1 MIYKIFR
8 RKYIF
13 ILTALLL
20 LTALRSGAQQCT
32 SWGISAVAQPSAC
45 AASGKITLSFT
56 GTGAGNVSDMLFSLD
71 PLVSGGYSVAP
82 NTSSVFENIPAGS
95 YRAMAKGICNNE
107 VVSATVDVVVPGD
120 YVPFAAS
127 ISQTRPALHACNTG
141 RAFVAMKDGRLPYQI
156 RITDK
161 PAAYTGRT
169 LFTTN
174 GNIYIDSLQPGN
186 YAASI
191 TDACG
196 AEASVQVLTIEE
208 LSLIPASD
216 LATPYPQEVPGT
228 CNQFVL
234 SGPRARSGSP
244 FINYLS
250 AGTPITYSVSYDG
263 MPPTP
268 YKGLGG
274 KDTITLPAGQT
285 FKDMYRKTFTYY
297 LRTPCGEEVSNTV
310 TFGDPYLQDYYTLNC
325 ATDFH
330 ESYYADTS
338 FAICYPIYVS
348 LTNEAT
354 GAARYDTIKKRTG
367 HQTMSHVPFGTYRLK
382 AVTADGVIVTD
393 REVDV
398 SSVVESPYSVSI
410 GPNGGAL
417 GNDGAVEFL
426 FYRSTGIMT
435 EGTTVKLI
443 SPSTISFTLTVPANY
458 VAPYVA
464 AVQTQDEPARLFYPG
479 SYTFR
484 ITDSCGSYDL
494 PVTVTEKD
502 VYRYSLRYTEEQTCT
517 GLKIKPSGTSMYNN
531 TPQPVY
537 FQLLRGPLG
546 GVGYDR
552 SIVTIGDSL
561 LLPLEGTYILGM
573 SSYPTAVF
581 DYSEANTAS
590 SKRINFTYKPL
601 IIDVNNSLG
610 WICPG
615 APDNSGSIAAVAI
628 GGSKAATGVY
638 TYRLAADGKGATG
651 PYWATNTTGRFSS
664 ATSGGAY
671 TLMKDQN
678 YDVRVEDECGAAAVQ
693 RLKIIDFETA
703 ELATASK
710 LEYCI
715 GERIE
720 FKIINLP
727 TTAITYRWS
736 GPDNF
741 SSTLQNPVVSPVT
754 SNSGGTYS
762 VVINSDICMNPI
774 HAEVDI
780 ALTPYTLTCYSAVA
794 DTSVDP
800 YTYGLLGNWRPQRS
814 YVYFNERTEASTGQ
828 SAYPRT
834 SGTIRDF
841 VSFWKKGAS
850 GGWQA
855 QYDTTRWAWNSASTL
870 FNKKG
875 FELENTDAL
884 GRFNAVIYGFDDAL
898 TTAVAQNA
906 RYRETAYEGFE
917 DYYFTGATCDTACS
931 GERSFDFSS
940 YKANLDSTQQH
951 TGKYSLRIAAGQSA
965 GISAATGP
973 ANTDVFNLSFN
984 RSANS
989 CVSGGQVLGSIRTNK
1004 DAILPVYS
1012 PLAGKSVVISAWVKE
1027 EKDCKGLT
1035 YTGNRIRISVKRAT
1049 TSTVVMA
1056 APKGGII
1063 DGWQRYEQTIDIP
1076 ADATEL
1082 SISMEATGSSAVY
1095 FDDLRIHPYNA
1106 NMKSFVYSP
1115 ADLRLMAEL
1124 DENNYAT
1131 FYEYDDDGTLIR
1143 LKQETENGIK
1153 MIRETRSALLKD

>member
-1 MIYKIFR
+1 MIFKIFR
-8 RKYIF
+8 PKYIF
-13 ILTALLL
+13 ILPALLL
-20 LTALRSGAQQCT
+20 LLAFRSSAQQCPQ
-32 SWGISAVAQPSAC
+32 WGISAVAEPSVC

-56 GTGAGNVSDMLFSLD
+56 GTGAGNVSDMLFSLN

-82 NTSSVFENIPAGS
+82 NTSSLFENVPAGS
-95 YRAMAKGICNNE
+95 YRATAKGICNNE
-107 VVSATVDVVVPGD
+107 VVSATVDVVVPGN
-120 YVPFAAS
+120 YVPFKGAIA
-127 ISQTRPALHACNTG
+127 QYRPALHACNTG
-141 RAFVAMKDGRLPYQI
+141 QAYVTMANGRLPY
-156 RITDK
+156 RIDIIGK
-161 PAAYTGRT
+161 PPSYTGRT
-169 LFTTN
+169 SFTATHD
-174 GNIYIDSLQPGN
+174 IYIDSLQPGT
-186 YAASI
+186 YTVSI

-196 AEASVQVLTIEE
+196 AGASIQALIIDE
-208 LSLIPASD
+208 LSLIPATD
-216 LATPYPQEVPGT
+216 LYSYRPSEVPGT
-228 CNQFVL
+228 CNKMVIR
-234 SGPRARSGSP
+234 GPRANPSSP
-244 FINYLS
+244 FNTYMQTS
-250 AGTPITYSVSYDG
+250 GVMTYSVSYNG
-263 MPPTP
+263 MPKTP
-268 YKGLGG
+268 YKDLGSR
-274 KDTITLPAGQT
+274 DTITLPEGQT
-285 FKDMYRKTFTYY
+285 FKDTYDKTFTYY
-297 LRTPCGEEVSNTV
+297 IRTPCGEEVVYNRQES
-310 TFGDPYLQDYYTLNC
+310 TFYLWDYFTLNC
-325 ATDFH
+325 ATDFD
-330 ESYYADTS
+330 ESYYLDTTH
-338 FAICYPIYVS
+338 ATCYPVYVS
-348 LTNEAT
+348 LTNKTT
-354 GAARYDTIKKRTG
+354 GASRYDTIKMRTG
-367 HQTMSHVPFGTYRLK
+367 PRTMTHLPFGTYRLK
-382 AVTADGVIVTD
+382 AVSADGAIGRDQDIVVNGPT
-393 REVDV
+393 
-398 SSVVESPYSVSI
+398 ESPYFIVKMDYA
-410 GPNGGAL
+410 GDM
-417 GNDGAVEFL
+417 GNDRAAQFVIYKSAG
-426 FYRSTGIMT
+426 YITP
-435 EGTTVKLI
+435 GTNISLI
-443 SPSTISFTLTVPANY
+443 SPSNIPYSFTFPNNFRDQGWVVN
-458 VAPYVA
+458 
-464 AVQTQDEPARLFYPG
+464 QTQTTPAGFFYPG

-484 ITDSCGSYDL
+484 VTDNCGSYDL

-502 VYRYSLRYTEEQTCT
+502 VYHYNLTYTEEQTCT
-517 GLKIKPSGTSMYNN
+517 GLKIKPTGTSVYNDKQ
-531 TPQPVY
+531 QPVY
-537 FQLLRGPLG
+537 FRITYGPRGN
-546 GVGYDR
+546 VGYDG
-552 SIVTIGDSL
+552 SIITRGDSL
-561 LLPLEGTYILGM
+561 LLPIEGAYRIAMASDPTYVGDWGG
-573 SSYPTAVF
+573 PNAK
-581 DYSEANTAS
+581 E
-590 SKRINFTYKPL
+590 INFTYKPL

-651 PYWATNTTGRFSS
+651 PYWATNTTGKFST

-671 TLMKDQN
+671 TLMKDEN

-754 SNSGGTYS
+754 SASGGTYH
-762 VVINSDICMNPI
+762 VMINSDICMNPI
-774 HAEVDI
+774 HAQVDI
-780 ALTPYTLTCYSAVA
+780 ALVPYTLTCYSAVA

-841 VSFWKKGAS
+841 VSFWKKGTS
-850 GGWQA
+850 KGWQA

-898 TTAVAQNA
+898 TTAVSQNA

-965 GISAATGP
+965 GISAAVGP
-973 ANTDVFNLSFN
+973 NNADVFNLSFN
-984 RSANS
+984 RNANS
-989 CVSGGQVLGSIRTNK
+989 CVTGGQVLGSIRTNK

-1012 PLAGKSVVISAWVKE
+1012 PINGKSVVISAWVKE

-1035 YTGNRIRISVKRAT
+1035 YTGNRMRISVKRAA

-1056 APKGGII
+1056 TPKGGII

-1076 ADATEL
+1076 ADAVEL
-1082 SISMEATGSSAVY
+1082 SISMEATGSSSVY

-1143 LKQETENGIK
+1143 LKKETENGIK